1 MFIDALL
8 KRRTKTSEK
17 VERTP
22 LHSLLKTISWRI
34 IGTIDTVVIS
44 YLLTGTLSVALS
56 IGAVEVVSKMLLY
69 FIHER
74 VWERLLS
81 SQNKKT

>member
-1 MFIDALL
+1 M
-8 KRRTKTSEK
+8 
-17 VERTP
+17 
-22 LHSLLKTISWRI
+22 KTISWRI